1 MVYLYKKKRMISPAF
16 LQAGDKV
23 AIVATARKVSPA
35 EMQPAISAL
44 EGWGLVVETGSNLY
58 AVENQYAGSDQ
69 QRAADLQQVLDD
81 PQIRA
86 IVCARGGYGS
96 VRILDKL
103 DFSEFLKNPKWI
115 VGYSDITVL
124 HTYINQQLGIETLH
138 ATMPI
143 NFQSTGDAALSV
155 EALKSVLFGE
165 VPGYTIETGNHSRNG
180 YGKGV
185 LMGGNLSILYSMRG
199 TPGDPDTEGKILFLE
214 DLDEYLYHIDRMM
227 MNLKR
232 GDKLSRLAGLVVG
245 GMTKMNDNST
255 AFGKTAGEI
264 IAEAVKEYNYPVLF
278 GFPAGHQDKN
288 MPLIL
293 GREVELSV
301 SSSGSNLRFEGPSV
315 SDNRQKMKSLFKP
328 MVFITGFFL
337 LLYLIYSLL
346 VG

>member
-1 MVYLYKKKRMISPAF
+1 MISPAC

-35 EMQPAISAL
+35 EMEPAIRTL
-44 EGWGLVVETGSNLY
+44 EGWGLVVETGPNLY
-58 AVENQYAGSDQ
+58 SVENQYAGSDQ
-69 QRAADLQQVLDD
+69 QRAADLQQMLDN
-81 PQIRA
+81 PEIRA

-103 DFSEFLKNPKWI
+103 DFSEFVKKPKWI

-124 HTYINQQLGIETLH
+124 HSFINQQLGIETLH

-143 NFQSTGDAALSV
+143 NFQTTGDAALSV

-165 VPGYTIETGNHSRNG
+165 VPVYTTETGNHSRSG

-185 LMGGNLSILYSMRG
+185 MTGGNLSILYSMRG
-199 TPGDPDTEGKILFLE
+199 TTGDPDTEGRILFLE
-214 DLDEYLYHIDRMM
+214 DLDEYLYHIDRML

-245 GMTKMNDNST
+245 GMTKMNDNATS
-255 AFGKTAGEI
+255 FGKTAEEI
-264 IAEAVKEYNYPVLF
+264 IAEAVKDYPYPVLF
-278 GFPAGHQDKN
+278 GFPAGHQEKN

-301 SSSGSNLRFEGPSV
+301 SSTGSSLRFEEPSV

-328 MVFITGFFL
+328 MAFITGFFL